1 MSAIVVYYWEICS
14 QFFTLHIVN
23 AWPLN
28 GAALRDTEIET
39 WSLHTYTHPFDTRHV
54 SLSLC
59 LLFCDFEHCIQCM
72 AVLNFL
78 YGSLEYNMLLLVV
91 HFVGRT
97 VDRSIGWGPDMSEW
111 AKYEN
116 YCDRGCSIP
125 LDASSEHETS
135 RNRCFNVKRFSIHN
149 LHSMDV

>member
-23 AWPLN
+23 AWPL
-28 GAALRDTEIET
+28 RDTEIET
-39 WSLHTYTHPFDTRHV
+39 WSLHTYTDPFDTRHV

-111 AKYEN
+111 PNMRIIVTEVALFHWTPQVNMKPAET
-116 YCDRGCSIP
+116 
-125 LDASSEHETS
+125 DAST
-135 RNRCFNVKRFSIHN
+135 
-149 LHSMDV
+149 